1 MCNDILTYIH
11 KYFVLRY
18 SLKYFFEAELNF
30 EKVMCLKK
38 IKLLATVFLY
48 IAVIKKPD
56 MHHINNV
63 GGKKKVE
70 LPKAKWCLFFM
81 WAYLK

>member
-11 KYFVLRY
+11 TLVSRY
-18 SLKYFFEAELNF
+18 SMKYFFEAELNF

-48 IAVIKKPD
+48 IAVVKKPD

-63 GGKKKVE
+63 GGKKR
-70 LPKAKWCLFFM
+70 LNCLKQNGVFFFM